1 MRSVEYWGHALT
13 CEEQANDTKGT
24 TMETVLFIIVL
35 SALVAGRIYLG
46 QFALKAYDQL
56 PVDVKNRL
64 NRRMLT
70 LA

>member
-1 MRSVEYWGHALT
+1 MG
-13 CEEQANDTKGT
+13 
-24 TMETVLFIIVL
+24 TVLFVIVL

-46 QFALKAYDQL
+46 RLAAKAYDQL